1 MAIDLAKMKENLP
14 ALEGFSIRL
23 AQDDVSWGQWS
34 SAMAL
39 GFEVPP
45 SYDFFLDGWHNLLRH
60 VDPETTLA
68 YTGWMNDKPVA
79 TSLLFLSA
87 GVAGIYSV
95 ATIPEA
101 RRKGIGALI
110 TQYPLLQARSM
121 GYQIGILQS
130 SEMGLSVYRSLGFK
144 EYCKISMYRW
154 QPERENAG

>member
-1 MAIDLAKMKENLP
+1 
-14 ALEGFSIRL
+14 
-23 AQDDVSWGQWS
+23 
-34 SAMAL
+34 MAL